1 MKKTYVAIFMCILML
16 VSIPL
21 ATAQQVTT
29 KSIAESIIESNDGQ
43 PQSLIGVTF
52 IAGFISKP
60 QEVGKFVQAKAVF
73 LGYYD
78 RGLIVKDSGI
88 ATGLKTV
95 RFRAGDLLFMSEPNE
110 LGLVQVIGI
119 CTGFSVSRI

>member
-1 MKKTYVAIFMCILML
+1 MKKTYIAGFLCILML

-21 ATAQQVTT
+21 TTAEQATV
-29 KSIAESIIESNDGQ
+29 EDIIESDIAQ

-52 IAGFISKP
+52 IAGLITNP
-60 QEVGKFVQAKAVF
+60 QQAGRFVQAKAVV

-88 ATGLKTV
+88 AMGLKTV
-95 RFRAGDLLFMSEPNE
+95 RFRAGDLLFMSEPND
-110 LGLVQVIGI
+110 LGMVQVIGI
-119 CTGFSVSRI
+119 CTGFSVSNI